1 MTARPSPPS
10 PSRGATLARARL
22 TLVLALVAAP
32 LVLTPPLPAAPGH
45 LVDGVVELFEKE
57 QAVPG
62 AAGAVVAYEPDGR
75 AARSEPRAAEIATQE
90 KRFLPRV
97 LVVPARSSVA
107 FPNHDPI
114 FHNVF
119 SVSPGNRFDLGRYR
133 EGETRSTR
141 FDRPGLVRVYCNVH
155 QQMVAYVMVVET
167 PFHTIADEQGR
178 FRLEGIPAGRGTIV
192 AWHERSGSVR
202 IPVELPLAEPVRI
215 RLDAA
220 REREVPHLNKFGRPY
235 GAEERDEAYR

>member
-1 MTARPSPPS
+1 MIALPSSPS
-10 PSRGATLARARL
+10 PSSGPTRAHARF
-22 TLVLALVAAP
+22 VLALALAAL
-32 LVLTPPLPAAPGH
+32 LVPPPLPAAPGH
-45 LVDGVVELFEKE
+45 PLEGLIELFEKE
-57 QAVPG
+57 QPIPG
-62 AAGAVVAYEPDGR
+62 AAGAVITYEREAG
-75 AARSEPRAAEIATQE
+75 AARPEPRAAEIATQE

-97 LVVPARSSVA
+97 VVVPARSSVA

-141 FDRPGLVRVYCNVH
+141 FDKPGLVRVYCNVH

-167 PFHTIADEQGR
+167 PFYTSADEQGR
-178 FRLEGIPAGRGTIV
+178 FRLERIPAGRGTIV
-192 AWHERSGSVR
+192 VWHPRSGSVR
-202 IPVELPLAEPVRI
+202 IPVELPPAEPLRI

-220 REREVPHLNKFGRPY
+220 RESDVIHLNKFGRPY
-235 GAEERDEAYR
+235 GAEERDETYR